1 MSFVSI
7 KLFDLFVRTV
17 PNKRNKSPSRLPM
30 ATVFPHRPPSEH
42 APSKQ
47 TKLAIEQDELS
58 EVFQALSS
66 ETAQAILG
74 SLTDAPK
81 TASDI
86 ADSIGQSVQSVS
98 YHLDR
103 LCDADV
109 ITPVDTWYSTKGRE
123 MTVYALTTE
132 RFIVKLRGEEDTT
145 SRETDASIET

>member
-1 MSFVSI
+1 MDFVSI
-7 KLFDLFVRTV
+7 KLFDWFVRTV
-17 PNKRNKSPSRLPM
+17 PNRRNKPPKRVPM
-30 ATVFPHRPPSEH
+30 ATAFPHQPPPEH

-47 TKLAIEQDELS
+47 TNLAIQQDGTG

-66 ETAQAILG
+66 DTAQAILG

-98 YHLDR
+98 YHIDR

-123 MTVYALTTE
+123 MTVYAPTTE
-132 RFIVKLRGEEDTT
+132 RFVVKLRDEADTNQSQHDVST
-145 SRETDASIET
+145 ET